1 MDADSIFY
9 FHKNIESRFYKESI
23 PSFLF
28 VDDSYLQGAIK
39 ELYLQNVEAMVK
51 TQPLHQWKLIQQRS
65 NMY

>member
-51 TQPLHQWKLIQQRS
+51 TQPLRQ
-65 NMY
+65 